1 MSRNDYH
8 TTRNN
13 YKFIGIDLSRQTN
26 TSILQQNNL
35 IGKLEEGDCVIML
48 FIAKKQQKITL
59 N

>member
-8 TTRNN
+8 TTRSN
-13 YKFIGIDLSRQTN
+13 YKFIVIDLSRQTN

-59 N
+59 K